1 MRSTKDKK
9 NAGYAK
15 VSSLDDDDDIYSGKD
30 DERSTGLKGLNQIPE
45 YGATDSRGLDAA
57 AAAPAPSR
65 SVVQPALPR
74 GLRAPCSSRRQ
85 WLLPAA
91 PQGLI
96 RPFSPAGQARSF
108 SRRSDRTRAYVGC
121 MCTRAFAGGAG
132 MWSYLTFKF
141 LNPLLNT
148 GYLSPLQE
156 EDLYDLP
163 KQNSPA
169 HNFKILEKAW
179 ALEPPPDDQ
188 GEGGA
193 FLWRVVMRMIWK
205 PFTMC
210 AILQLLSTL
219 GRFAS
224 PMLLQQMVQLIETGE
239 TEDAWH
245 GYVIAAC
252 MLTAS
257 IIQTA
262 FDVHYN
268 YQMNVLGL
276 RVRGGMMG
284 KVFQKAMRLSEPAF
298 QRVGVG
304 KIVNLVQIDCMKF
317 SWALWCVHALWAMPI
332 MLIVAIFMLCSML
345 GAAGFV
351 GLIIMVVMMPVNMRI
366 MQGQFKYQKRI
377 TERRD
382 ERVELLTELLQGM
395 KLIKLLGWEQQMADK
410 LDEKRQEELKAIK
423 TKVFLEAGSTIM
435 WQVSLNHTQPALWLC
450 TGLSF
455 LSGRFFL
462 LRLLSG

>member
-1 MRSTKDKK
+1 
-9 NAGYAK
+9 
-15 VSSLDDDDDIYSGKD
+15 
-30 DERSTGLKGLNQIPE
+30 
-45 YGATDSRGLDAA
+45 
-57 AAAPAPSR
+57 
-65 SVVQPALPR
+65 
-74 GLRAPCSSRRQ
+74 
-85 WLLPAA
+85 
-91 PQGLI
+91 
-96 RPFSPAGQARSF
+96 
-108 SRRSDRTRAYVGC
+108 
-121 MCTRAFAGGAG
+121 

-219 GRFAS
+219 GLFAS

>member
-1 MRSTKDKK
+1 
-9 NAGYAK
+9 
-15 VSSLDDDDDIYSGKD
+15 
-30 DERSTGLKGLNQIPE
+30 
-45 YGATDSRGLDAA
+45 
-57 AAAPAPSR
+57 
-65 SVVQPALPR
+65 
-74 GLRAPCSSRRQ
+74 
-85 WLLPAA
+85 
-91 PQGLI
+91 
-96 RPFSPAGQARSF
+96 
-108 SRRSDRTRAYVGC
+108 
-121 MCTRAFAGGAG
+121 

-450 TGLSF
+450 TGCRSF
-455 LSGRFFL
+455 GTFLFTPSSVRLTDGCAPRAGHAGAGQRMYVLDLRAARERAHRDDCFHLARAVRGAPVSAHCIPADRPGCARAAGLDQAADAL
-462 LRLLSG
+462 LRASGARGDSHP